1 MLLVGADIAWDNC
14 ILHPVI
20 KKHVS
25 FWYWLGWAFFS
36 LLRYLVPSVVGRSVG
51 RLVGWL
57 VGLGS
62 PGDYYYKKD
71 GIGGAAL
78 LFTLWRLCLYV

>member
-1 MLLVGADIAWDNC
+1 MVGR
-14 ILHPVI
+14 
-20 KKHVS
+20 S
-25 FWYWLGWAFFS
+25 
-36 LLRYLVPSVVGRSVG
+36 VGRSVG

-62 PGDYYYKKD
+62 PGYHYYKKD

-78 LFTLWRLCLYV
+78 LFTLWRLCLYVCA